1 MARSYVRGALILV
14 VVLFLTVPAVLA
26 KSAGGAVARA
36 PSAAAAQMAQGD
48 PRDPFDRD
56 DGGAGAGSAGA
67 DAEAEAGTGATTS
80 QSGVTSA
87 GTLPL
92 TGSTTTLLVVVAVGL
107 LLAGGVALWTTR
119 YRPRHAGYRPRHAR

>member
-1 MARSYVRGALILV
+1 VARRFARGAPILV

-26 KSAGGAVARA
+26 KGASGAGARA
-36 PSAAAAQMAQGD
+36 SSAAVQMAQGD

-56 DGGAGAGSAGA
+56 DGGAGAGSGA
-67 DAEAEAGTGATTS
+67 DAEAQAGTGATTS

-87 GTLPL
+87 GSLPL
-92 TGSTTTLLVVVAVGL
+92 TGSASRLLVGVAAGL

>member
-1 MARSYVRGALILV
+1 VARRFVRGAPILV

-26 KSAGGAVARA
+26 KGAGNAGARA
-36 PSAAAAQMAQGD
+36 PSAAAQMAQGD

-56 DGGAGAGSAGA
+56 DGEAGAGSGAGA
-67 DAEAEAGTGATTS
+67 EAQAGTGTTS
-80 QSGVTSA
+80 QGGVTSA

-92 TGSTTTLLVVVAVGL
+92 TGSTSRLLVGVAAGL
-107 LLAGGVALWTTR
+107 LLAGGVALWMTR